1 MKKLM
6 SLLLSMLLL
15 ISCSFLLSACG
26 IDNNAVNSNT
36 GQSNCS
42 HNYIITKRKATCSTG
57 GYATYKCSLCS
68 DSYQEYETA
77 LGHTTSS
84 GTCSRCGQKFETEI
98 WKSSFYVDEFNNPT
112 SEAYMRNVNVF
123 VGTFSNSATTNSK
136 LYARILIDSEDV
148 AIKLWEYGSQ
158 EVNAYSTTYYDIT
171 LLDDNGNK
179 HYTNGTMYKNGERIY
194 FEDWTFVSLLQ
205 ENQTLKIYIVE
216 ASKYGYN
223 STYLFEVKNGNFN
236 NVYSDFYYKYIN

>member
-1 MKKLM
+1 MKKLV
-6 SLLLSMLLL
+6 SLLLSAFLLF
-15 ISCSFLLSACG
+15 SCSIFLSACG
-26 IDNNAVNSNT
+26 SGNNGTNSST
-36 GQSNCS
+36 GQTTCS
-42 HNYIITKRKATCSTG
+42 HNYVVAERKATCSTG

-68 DSYQEYETA
+68 DSYREYETA

-84 GTCSRCGQKFETEI
+84 GTCSRCGQKFEAEV

-112 SEAYMRNVNVF
+112 NEAYMRNADVF

-136 LYARILIDSEDV
+136 LYALILIDAEDI
-148 AIKLWEYGSQ
+148 AIKLWEYGSH

-179 HYTNGTMYKNGERIY
+179 HYTNGTMYKNGDRIH

-205 ENQTLKIYIVE
+205 QNQKLKLYIVE
-216 ASKYGYN
+216 DSKYGYN
-223 STYLFEVKNGNFN
+223 STYLFEVENGNFN
-236 NVYSDFYYKYIN
+236 TAYSNFYNQYIK